1 MTARPDPSAF
11 ALDTFLM
18 NQECKSLLRLI
29 VCGSVDHGKSTLIGR
44 LLYEANSLFDDQL
57 DALAVESQRY
67 GTQGKNLDFS
77 LIVDGLAAEREQ
89 KITIDVA
96 YRFFSTERRK
106 FIIADAPGHEQ
117 YTRNMATGASTADLA
132 LILTNAKAGLTRQT
146 KRHALIVSTLGV
158 RQLVVAVNKM
168 DLVGWSQAAFRAIAD
183 EMCAFAAELGITDI
197 VLIPICACGGDNVV
211 SRSRN
216 MDWYR
221 GPTLL
226 AYLESVEIAPTP
238 RQRPFR
244 LPIQLVNRP
253 SPDFRGYSGR
263 IAGGEVHPGMPV
275 RIVPSGQISCVDRIV
290 TFGGDLERAT
300 AGQSVTITL
309 ADEVD
314 ASRGNMIAALGAEPP
329 TTDRLAARVVWMGK
343 DALVP
348 GRSYLIKVASATATA
363 MVEPAIKVFDL
374 DTRASTTTDRLF
386 INDVGDCVLTLDR
399 PIAADA
405 YAANKETGSFILI
418 DPVSYDTVGM
428 GLVQQ
433 PAAQPGRSGWLR
445 KLIGLAA
452 SAMPGRPHPGR
463 PATAPTRES
472 RIRSI
477 AKAISWRGTG
487 SLDTFLVTL
496 IITGNYTFA
505 GSVAVSEIVTK
516 VTLYYFHERIW
527 SLIGWGKSSDPDNLA
542 AQNSK

>member
-1 MTARPDPSAF
+1 
-11 ALDTFLM
+11 
-18 NQECKSLLRLI
+18 
-29 VCGSVDHGKSTLIGR
+29 
-44 LLYEANSLFDDQL
+44 
-57 DALAVESQRY
+57 
-67 GTQGKNLDFS
+67 
-77 LIVDGLAAEREQ
+77 
-89 KITIDVA
+89 VA

-168 DLVGWSQAAFRAIAD
+168 DLVGWSQAAFRAMAD
-183 EMCAFAAELGITDI
+183 EMWASAAELGITDI

-374 DTRASTTTDRLF
+374 DTRASTT
-386 INDVGDCVLTLDR
+386 
-399 PIAADA
+399 
-405 YAANKETGSFILI
+405 
-418 DPVSYDTVGM
+418 
-428 GLVQQ
+428 
-433 PAAQPGRSGWLR
+433 
-445 KLIGLAA
+445 
-452 SAMPGRPHPGR
+452 
-463 PATAPTRES
+463 
-472 RIRSI
+472 
-477 AKAISWRGTG
+477 
-487 SLDTFLVTL
+487 
-496 IITGNYTFA
+496 
-505 GSVAVSEIVTK
+505 
-516 VTLYYFHERIW
+516 
-527 SLIGWGKSSDPDNLA
+527 
-542 AQNSK
+542 